1 MILVPS
7 ILTSQHEERE
17 FRQLTKPPN
26 AHGMT
31 AQPIGLPVTREHHT
45 SSTEH
50 GRTIYLLSS
59 KQGCGWVGQK
69 IRNAR
74 SARLVESGRSAS
86 ILKARRQRVRDTHL
100 LSSSQPAAHKEVS
113 KSFRDS
119 AHAYHRY
126 ACAAA
131 SSPCL
136 PITINR

>member
-7 ILTSQHEERE
+7 ILTSQHEDRE

-74 SARLVESGRSAS
+74 AARLVESGRSAS

-100 LSSSQPAAHKEVS
+100 LSSTSQLLTK
-113 KSFRDS
+113 KFRS
-119 AHAYHRY
+119 RFATRRM
-126 ACAAA
+126 
-131 SSPCL
+131 L
-136 PITINR
+136 TIGMHVQLLQARAFPSL